1 MPTLSIF
8 YGIIVRMLVE
18 NNGKHNLPHIHAK
31 YNEYEAAVTLDGIVL
46 EGSLPKKQMNLLQA
60 WISIHEE
67 DLKANWE
74 TLTTTGDY
82 CKIEPL
88 R

>member
-8 YGIIVRMLVE
+8 YGIIVRMLAEEGV
-18 NNGKHNLPHIHAK
+18 NHNLPHIHAK
-31 YNEYEAAVTLDGIVL
+31 YNEYEAVVAFDGTVL
-46 EGSLPKKQMNLLQA
+46 SGDLPPKKMKLLQA
-60 WISIHEE
+60 WITIHEE

-74 TLTTTGDY
+74 TLNESGTFF
-82 CKIEPL
+82 KIDPL

>member
-1 MPTLSIF
+1 MPTISIF

-18 NNGKHNLPHIHAK
+18 TNGKHNIPHIHAK
-31 YNEYEAAVTLDGIVL
+31 YNEHEVSVSLDGNIL
-46 EGSLPKKQMNLLQA
+46 DGSLPQKQMNMLLA
-60 WISIHEE
+60 WVAIHEE

-74 TLTTTGDY
+74 TLNTTGDY

-88 R
+88 K

>member
-18 NNGKHNLPHIHAK
+18 INGKHNVPHIHAK
-31 YNEYEAAVTLDGIVL
+31 YNEYEVSMSFDGEIL
-46 EGSLPKKQMNLLQA
+46 EGNLPPKQMKLLLA
-60 WISIHEE
+60 WVAIHED

-74 TLTTTGDY
+74 SLNTTGDY